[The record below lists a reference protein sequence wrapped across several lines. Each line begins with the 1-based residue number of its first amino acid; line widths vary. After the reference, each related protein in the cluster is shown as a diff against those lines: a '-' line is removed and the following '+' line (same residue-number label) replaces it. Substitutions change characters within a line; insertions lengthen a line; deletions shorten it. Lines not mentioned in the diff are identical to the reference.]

1 MALFGKKKQAEE
13 EGAVPSQRVKAFA
26 DVDLKKYLET
36 EPLVVKAAGDV
47 DWEVKYGEKLIEA
60 HGFIKVP
67 VEMYFE
73 IGDLDNESTAD
84 DLKIAQI
91 KINGRSKL
99 TEELAA
105 EADIPFNPLATVDVV
120 RAEAQAHKTH
130 YE

>member
-1 MALFGKKKQAEE
+1 MALFGKKKEIKEKA
-13 EGAVPSQRVKAFA
+13 ALPSHRVKAFA
-26 DVDLKKYLET
+26 DVDLKKYLEAD
-36 EPLVVKAAGDV
+36 PLVVKTPGDV
-47 DWEVKYGEKLIEA
+47 SWKVKYGEKVVEA
-60 HGFIKVP
+60 HGYIKVP

-73 IGDLDNESTAD
+73 IGDLDNDSAAD

-105 EADIPFNPLATVDVV
+105 EADIPFNPLSTVDVI